1 MSEIITISILT
12 ILLIIFFIYHV
23 IMIKEQ
29 NKQITELVKINK
41 AQTLT
46 EYAVN
51 NKPKK
56 ETVIQQEPQEFIAS
70 DNIDDI
76 MFEKMIERQL
86 EQNGTR

>member
-29 NKQITELVKINK
+29 NKQIAELVKINK

-46 EYAVN
+46 EYAIN